1 MVSRASRDLSLLFSW
16 SHLTRSGLTRWAE
29 REELQGTAALLGHPD
44 SAVKT
49 QSPGGMAERDGESME
64 RRLQGQGD
72 HWLQGSEGLLH
83 GGD

>member
-1 MVSRASRDLSLLFSW
+1 MVRRAPWDLSLLFSW
-16 SHLTRSGLTRWAE
+16 SHLTGSALTHLAE
-29 REELQGTAALLGHPD
+29 REELQGTAAVLGPPD

-49 QSPGGMAERDGESME
+49 QSPGGMVEGGGDSME
-64 RRLQGQGD
+64 RKLQGQGD